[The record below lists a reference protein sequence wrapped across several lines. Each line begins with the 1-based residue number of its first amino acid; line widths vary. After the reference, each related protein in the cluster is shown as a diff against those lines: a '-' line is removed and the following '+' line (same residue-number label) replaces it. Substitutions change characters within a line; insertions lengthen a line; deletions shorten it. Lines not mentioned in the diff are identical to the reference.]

1 MDIKQ
6 IYTLTNT
13 IVTEITGKSDLV
25 AEDLSN
31 VVDVGTEVF
40 NATSYDNYVRSLVD
54 HIGKV
59 IFVNRTYT
67 GTAPSVLM
75 DGWEFGAVCEKIQAE
90 MPEATENETW
100 DLQDKQSYDPN
111 VFYKPVVSAKFYS
124 KRVTF
129 EIPISITERQVKS
142 SFSSASQLNSF
153 LSMIYNAVDKA
164 LTVRISSLIMRTVN
178 NMIGETLHSE
188 YPESNYTTK
197 SGVRAINLLKLYNDR
212 FSPSPLLTADKAI
225 TDKDFIRF
233 AVNTMSI
240 YMDRIAT
247 MSTLFNIGNKERFTP
262 RDMLHFIMLSDFA
275 SGAATYLQSDTF
287 HDNYT
292 ALPNGDTV
300 PYWQGSGTDY
310 SFDKISS
317 IHINTASGS
326 DEVEASGILAV
337 MFDRDALGVSNLSR
351 RVTSNYNAKAEFW
364 NNYYKFEAGYF
375 NDTNENFVVFF
386 VA

>member
-188 YPESNYTTK
+188 YPDSDYTTK

-326 DEVEASGILAV
+326 NEVEASGILAV